1 MNRAA
6 NVRSVEHIRDLRI
19 SLINFEGNARDAVE
33 LLTME
38 VRRALDW
45 IENDRRRY
53 WPDQVKKASGLL
65 AEKRN
70 DLERCQMRFGTDE
83 PPSCYEQKKALERAR
98 QRQRYC
104 EDQVRVTKRWI
115 RAVRAEMTEFEGQI
129 AQMVVCLDTE
139 LPRAIATLGR
149 MLGALEKYA
158 HERQQ
163 LDAAADPLTARSG
176 NASSPGDSTGSG
188 ATG

>member
-53 WPDQVKKASGLL
+53 W
-65 AEKRN
+65 
-70 DLERCQMRFGTDE
+70 
-83 PPSCYEQKKALERAR
+83 
-98 QRQRYC
+98 
-104 EDQVRVTKRWI
+104 
-115 RAVRAEMTEFEGQI
+115 
-129 AQMVVCLDTE
+129 
-139 LPRAIATLGR
+139 
-149 MLGALEKYA
+149 
-158 HERQQ
+158 
-163 LDAAADPLTARSG
+163 
-176 NASSPGDSTGSG
+176 
-188 ATG
+188 